1 MCWLVPDEFC
11 AASIGWPWPQK
22 DVDCAGERAE
32 AGVAGGRLGHRYS
45 RQSVKSYE
53 WDISDSLAWGTN
65 ARHVDRRRRCVA
77 TNSAFA
83 RLMCSGNAVAPRRS
97 APLEQATPAPGGLSG
112 PVLHPRRRRT
122 TPMWVEDTGRSFAGP
137 DGRPCPWHGARH
149 QRAPRPEERLLS
161 ALTVSPG
168 MNRRQL
174 ADVLADTL
182 QDAIRLRTSFAM
194 LVVSIDDLARI
205 NENTDLRSA
214 TK

>member
-1 MCWLVPDEFC
+1 
-11 AASIGWPWPQK
+11 
-22 DVDCAGERAE
+22 
-32 AGVAGGRLGHRYS
+32 
-45 RQSVKSYE
+45 
-53 WDISDSLAWGTN
+53 
-65 ARHVDRRRRCVA
+65 
-77 TNSAFA
+77 
-83 RLMCSGNAVAPRRS
+83 
-97 APLEQATPAPGGLSG
+97 
-112 PVLHPRRRRT
+112 
-122 TPMWVEDTGRSFAGP
+122 MWVEDTGRSFAGP